1 MNEIMLN
8 KKAYQLNKRWIIW
21 TALRMIIVYTM
32 ISELRHWNIR
42 FLPTFAAMNVDPVYC
57 DEFMIT

>member
-1 MNEIMLN
+1 
-8 KKAYQLNKRWIIW
+8 
-21 TALRMIIVYTM
+21 MIIVYTM